1 MQSHQDTLHHQIYV
15 EQCLLRAIYD
25 HSRHC
30 IRPNLCSMM
39 MFAQGDAPDRH
50 GVPSHQPL
58 HLLESGPRQALQTR
72 SAPILFLKASWKM
85 LFCKTFLQDVRER
98 LETFLEWTP
107 EWRRQGRKR
116 QRMVQRKEERQRCGT
131 RWWTDSKFL
140 RPVLDPLGDPQQACG
155 TWTCSKI
162 SSTGRASLR
171 SIRLLWRTTAR
182 TEAVFC
188 CCKDLPELDCL
199 SPLLLADAQCPA
211 PFWSLYLTLE
221 DSRVV
226 TGWQRLSGILCEGS
240 NTNFFG
246 RSEDSTESKSSLYV
260 SIICYDYII
269 EIYLQLQSKATI
281 FY

>member
-1 MQSHQDTLHHQIYV
+1 MFAQGNMIIQDIVSDQIYV
-15 EQCLLRAIYD
+15 AWWCLLRAMHRTDMACPPI
-25 HSRHC
+25 
-30 IRPNLCSMM
+30 NLFTYWKVVLVKLCK
-39 MFAQGDAPDRH
+39 QGLP
-50 GVPSHQPL
+50 P
-58 HLLESGPRQALQTR
+58 
-72 SAPILFLKASWKM
+72 FFSWK
-85 LFCKTFLQDVRER
+85 LPGKCFLQDVRER

-155 TWTCSKI
+155 TWTCWRI
-162 SSTGRASLR
+162 SSTGKASLR